1 MSDTVTIRT
10 AGIDDIPV
18 IQTLAYRI
26 WHSHYPGIISDE
38 QIDYMLEAGYS
49 SDQIKREMTEDGI
62 TWLKVMDKDE
72 MVGFAAFGSYG
83 EKQIKL
89 HKIYLDL
96 NYHGKGIGTAIM
108 AEVEQRSI
116 ASGAT
121 SIVLN
126 VNKYNQLAIRSYKQN
141 GYQVAESVIQD
152 IGNGF
157 VMDDYVMKK
166 ELVSK
171 R

>member
-1 MSDTVTIRT
+1 MSNSITIKT

-18 IQTLAYRI
+18 IQKLAYKI
-26 WHSHYPGIISDE
+26 WHSHYPGIITNE

-49 SDQIKREMTEDGI
+49 ADVIKHEINEEGI
-62 TWLKVMDKDE
+62 TWLKAMDKDE
-72 MVGFAAFGSYG
+72 MIGFAAFGPYL

-89 HKIYLDL
+89 HKIYLDI
-96 NYHGKGIGTAIM
+96 NYHGKGIGAAIM
-108 AEVEQRSI
+108 ADVEQRSV

-126 VNKYNQLAIRSYKQN
+126 VNKYNKLAIKSYKQN
-141 GYQVAESVIQD
+141 GYQIAESVIQD

-157 VMDDYVMKK
+157 IMDDFIMKK
-166 ELVSK
+166 ELASH
-171 R
+171 